1 MYRLISPENNVAI
14 VDVIT
19 ETNYIVRAFESEAAF
34 RTCAAPLSTVT
45 LPGSPNST
53 DMLAAF
59 PGYVDASDEPLP
71 LVSVVPKSVSARQ
84 IRLWLVTH
92 GVSMASVDAAI
103 DAIPDQLQRDIV
115 RIEWDYAPYVER
127 THPMLLPLAMALGL
141 TEEQV
146 DQAFREALAL

>member
-19 ETNYIVRAFESEAAF
+19 ETNYVVRSFASEDAF
-34 RTCAAPLSTVT
+34 RNCAAPLATVT

-71 LVSVVPKSVSARQ
+71 LLSNVPKSVSARQ
-84 IRLWLVTH
+84 IRLWLVQH
-92 GVSMASVDAAI
+92 GISLAAVQSAI
-103 DAIPDQLQRDIV
+103 DAIPDLLQRDIV
-115 RIEWDYAPYVER
+115 QIEWEYAPYVER
-127 THPMLLPLAMALGL
+127 AHPMLIPLAQALGL

-146 DQAFREALAL
+146 DQAFREAAGI

>member
-19 ETNYIVRAFESEAAF
+19 ETNYIVRAFESEEAF

-127 THPMLLPLAMALGL
+127 THPMLLPLALALGL

-146 DQAFREALAL
+146 DQAFREALAI

>member
-1 MYRLISPENNVAI
+1 MYRLISPENYVAI

-19 ETNYIVRAFESEAAF
+19 ETNYIVRAFESEEAF

-59 PGYVDASDEPLP
+59 PGYADASDEPLP

-103 DAIPDQLQRDIV
+103 DAIPDHLQRDIV

-127 THPMLLPLAMALGL
+127 THPMLLPLALALGL

-146 DQAFREALAL
+146 DQAFREALAI